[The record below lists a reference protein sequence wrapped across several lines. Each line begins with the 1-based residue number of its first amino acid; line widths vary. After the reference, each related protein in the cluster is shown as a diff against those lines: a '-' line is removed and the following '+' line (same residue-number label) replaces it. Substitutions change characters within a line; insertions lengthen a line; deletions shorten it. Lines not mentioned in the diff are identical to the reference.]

1 VSKEFKVGLIAVVSI
16 IILYV
21 GFNFLK
27 GVDFFSPT
35 NSYYIMYDNINGLT
49 VSNPVIV
56 NGYSVGRVSRIRIL
70 QDRGNI
76 ILVKIDVDEDLIL
89 GESTKATLVNN
100 DFLGGKAIILDINS
114 IDSPLESG
122 DTLISVVDRGLL
134 EILDQAQPLTDN
146 ITTTIKRVNEILLG
160 LDGIGEK
167 FNKTADQLNGTLAG
181 VNRLVNKNEEQI
193 SETIIQFK
201 LMSEE
206 INLKLKQLDPII
218 QKSTGTLDKI
228 NALQLEETLAN
239 LNGVMVNLNTTLE
252 AINNTDGTIGK
263 AMADD
268 ALYNNLNQAILD
280 LSDLA
285 THFNTYPK
293 HFLGPLGKSNK
304 KIERDLKKTEN

>member
-1 VSKEFKVGLIAVVSI
+1 VSKELKVGLIAIVSI
-16 IILYV
+16 IILYF

-35 NSYYIMYDNINGLT
+35 NSYYVMYDNINGLT

-56 NGYSVGRVSRIRIL
+56 NGYSVGRVSKIRIL

-76 ILVKIDVDEDLIL
+76 ILVKIDVDEHLIL

-114 IDSPLESG
+114 IASPLESG

-134 EILDQAQPLTDN
+134 EILDQAQPITDN
-146 ITTTIKRVNEILLG
+146 ITTTIKRVNDILVG
-160 LDGIGEK
+160 MQGSGEK
-167 FNKTADQLNGTLAG
+167 INTTLDQLNGTLAG
-181 VNRLVNKNEEQI
+181 VNRLVNKNELQVT
-193 SETIIQFK
+193 ETILQFR
-201 LMSEE
+201 LMSEQ
-206 INLKLKQLDPII
+206 INKELIQLDPII
-218 QKSTGTLDKI
+218 QKSGNTLDKL
-228 NALQLEETLAN
+228 NALELEKTLAN
-239 LNGVMVNLNTTLE
+239 LNEVLVNLNATL
-252 AINNTDGTIGK
+252 AAVNNTEGTIGK

-280 LSDLA
+280 LSELT

-293 HFLGPLGKSNK
+293 HFLGPLGKNSK
-304 KIERDLKKTEN
+304 KIERDLKKAEN